1 MCQVVE
7 VQGKALLIKWVA
19 LKRAVVSELQWSS
32 LTAEAVQGASL
43 PFQRIDDVHG
53 GDGLPFGVL
62 GVSDGIPD
70 DVLQEHFK
78 NTASL
83 FIDETRDALHAS
95 TTSQAAD
102 CGLCNALDVVA
113 KNLAVALG
121 AAFSKS
127 FSSLTLFKE
136 SLLIRIVAYIA
147 STVARHCPH
156 ISNKVPSPVQAQHKT
171 KAHFFKTAT

>member
-1 MCQVVE
+1 MC
-7 VQGKALLIKWVA
+7 
-19 LKRAVVSELQWSS
+19 S
-32 LTAEAVQGASL
+32 LWDGGCKQSRSCCLAAEAVQGAAL
-43 PFQRIDDVHG
+43 PLQSVDDVHG

-70 DVLQEHFK
+70 DVLQKHFK

-83 FIDETRDALHAS
+83 FIDETRDALHAP

-102 CGLCNALDVVA
+102 CGLRNALDVVA

-127 FSSLTLFKE
+127 FSSL
-136 SLLIRIVAYIA
+136 A
-147 STVARHCPH
+147 STRHDADA
-156 ISNKVPSPVQAQHKT
+156 V
-171 KAHFFKTAT
+171 